1 MHSGCMGYN
10 LGMLSMLLAIVLC
23 QAAPASLAAVVDASP
38 WGSAYVNPAGNV
50 CELLTVSFQDADGST
65 VVQYL
70 PECYTA
76 DGLAALP
83 SVPGWPEWLAQN
95 APTPEAICCD
105 TICP

>member
-1 MHSGCMGYN
+1 V
-10 LGMLSMLLAIVLC
+10 LAALAVLILC
-23 QAAPASLAAVVDASP
+23 QAAPASLATEVDASP

-65 VVQYL
+65 VTQYL

-76 DGLAALP
+76 AGIAALP
-83 SVPGWPEWLAQN
+83 SLPGWPAWLAQN
-95 APTPEAICCD
+95 AAMPEAICCD